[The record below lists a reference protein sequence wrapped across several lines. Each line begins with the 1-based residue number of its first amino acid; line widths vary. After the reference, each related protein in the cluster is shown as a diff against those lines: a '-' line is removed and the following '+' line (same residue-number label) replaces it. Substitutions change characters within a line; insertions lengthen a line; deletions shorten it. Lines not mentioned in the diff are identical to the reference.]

1 MAERRMF
8 AKTIVLSDAFLDMPM
23 SSRCLYFTLGMFA
36 DDEGFVNNPKSI
48 MRQCGATADDMN
60 VLIAKKFILVF
71 ESGVI
76 VIKHWRLHNLIRSDR
91 RHETKYQA
99 EKELL
104 CYDENGAYTLET
116 PINTDV
122 HTTCL
127 PSDNQVGDKWDTE
140 VRLGKDR
147 IGKNI
152 YSPLPKKEDAIL
164 NQVVDY
170 LNQKAGKNFKASSKA
185 TQKHITARIN
195 EGYSLEDFK
204 AVIDTKVKQWRDDP
218 KMNMYLR
225 PETLFAGHF
234 EGYLNEAPKK
244 KVVEKPKNINL
255 EKVID
260 CPWDDPTPEQ
270 EAAFDADREAHKYE
284 DGWRINDDG
293 YWINPEKGIV

>member
-8 AKTIVLSDAFLDMPM
+8 AKTIVLSDAFLDMPT

-48 MRQCGATADDMN
+48 MRQCGATPDDMN
-60 VLIAKKFILVF
+60 VLLAKKFILAF

-76 VIKHWRLHNLIRSDR
+76 VIKHWRIHNLIRSDR
-91 RHETKYQA
+91 RHETKYQN

-116 PINTDV
+116 QINTEV
-122 HTTCL
+122 HTICQ
-127 PSDNQVGDKWDTE
+127 PSDNQVGDKWETE

-147 IGKNI
+147 IEKIN
-152 YSPLPKKEDAIL
+152 SPLPNKNNVIL
-164 NQVVDY
+164 KQIVDY
-170 LNQKAGKNFKASSKA
+170 LNQKTGKNFKAESKT
-185 TQKHITARIN
+185 TQRHILARIN
-195 EGYSLEDFK
+195 DGYSLEDFK
-204 AVIDTKVKQWRDDP
+204 AVIDIKVKQWLGDP
-218 KMNMYLR
+218 KMSMYLR

-234 EGYLNEAPKK
+234 EGYLNETPKK
-244 KVVEKPKNINL
+244 KVVEKPKNTNL
-255 EKVID
+255 EKVVD

-270 EAAFDADREAHKYE
+270 EAAFDADREAHKFE